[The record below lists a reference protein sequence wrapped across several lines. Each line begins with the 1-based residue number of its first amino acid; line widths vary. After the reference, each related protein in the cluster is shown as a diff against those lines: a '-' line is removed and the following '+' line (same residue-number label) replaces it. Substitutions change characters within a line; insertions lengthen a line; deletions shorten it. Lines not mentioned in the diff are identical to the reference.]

1 MEHSLKRNILVLLAL
16 VMLCSTLCWA
26 QETPQMLNSSPEQLK
41 RIELLKSRGVD
52 ASLTILPVLL
62 AGNPWDRVTEFVGVL
77 FEQQGLKN
85 IELGQTPLVPG
96 AGVELER
103 LCGML
108 GEFMGQH
115 PIATE
120 YALYAELNGSRQTGI
135 VEVRAVVLDKTGA
148 VVWTEVQTSDSA
160 AFKNLPEGSDPM
172 SVTCLM
178 VERLCPQ
185 FSLNEE
191 TAANAKPGKMA
202 RLADERGGIPPEEE
216 RTPMPE
222 REAALKGAAP
232 KSILMIF
239 PVRNNDAANSESM
252 NSLVKIINK
261 AGLCKAIPATES
273 ILLKASQEDPNEL
286 KVLWDLAREFR
297 DHVRKNPVDADY
309 ALYADYVFNPDNWE
323 QGYVHFVICDRK
335 GEWVVVDMRNSH
347 HPDYQSVKPTSI
359 EGCNSLL
366 VKMLEGHLR

>member
-1 MEHSLKRNILVLLAL
+1 
-16 VMLCSTLCWA
+16 
-26 QETPQMLNSSPEQLK
+26 
-41 RIELLKSRGVD
+41 
-52 ASLTILPVLL
+52 
-62 AGNPWDRVTEFVGVL
+62 
-77 FEQQGLKN
+77 
-85 IELGQTPLVPG
+85 
-96 AGVELER
+96 
-103 LCGML
+103 
-108 GEFMGQH
+108 
-115 PIATE
+115 
-120 YALYAELNGSRQTGI
+120 
-135 VEVRAVVLDKTGA
+135 
-148 VVWTEVQTSDSA
+148 
-160 AFKNLPEGSDPM
+160 
-172 SVTCLM
+172 
-178 VERLCPQ
+178 
-185 FSLNEE
+185 
-191 TAANAKPGKMA
+191 
-202 RLADERGGIPPEEE
+202 
-216 RTPMPE
+216 MPE

-232 KSILMIF
+232 KSTLMIF
-239 PVRNNDAANSESM
+239 PVRNHDAANSESM

>member
-1 MEHSLKRNILVLLAL
+1 MEHSLKKTILVLLAL
-16 VMLCSTLCWA
+16 VLICSTSCST

-62 AGNPWDRVTEFVGVL
+62 AGNPFDRLTEVVGML
-77 FEQQGLKN
+77 FEQQGLKD
-85 IELGQTPLVPG
+85 IELGQTPLVPD

-108 GEFMGQH
+108 GEFIGQH
-115 PIATE
+115 PITTE
-120 YALYAELNGSRQTGI
+120 YALYAEINGSRQTGI
-135 VEVRAVVLDKTGA
+135 VGLRAVVLDKTGA
-148 VVWTEVQTSDSA
+148 VIWTEVQTPDSA
-160 AFKNLPEGSDPM
+160 AFKNLKDRDPM
-172 SVTCLM
+172 SVSSLM

-202 RLADERGGIPPEEE
+202 RLMDERSGMPPEEE

-222 REAALKGAAP
+222 REAALKEAAP
-232 KSILMIF
+232 KSTLMIF
-239 PVRNNDAANSESM
+239 PARNNDAANSESM
-252 NSLVKIINK
+252 NNLVKAINE

-273 ILLKASQEDPNEL
+273 ILLKASQEDPNEM

-309 ALYADYVFNPDNWE
+309 ALYTDYVFNPDNWE

-335 GEWVVVDMRNSH
+335 GEWVVVDMQNSH
-347 HPDYQSVKPTSI
+347 HPDYQSIKPTSI

-366 VKMLEGHLR
+366 VKMLEEHLR